1 MLTGDRVENQART
14 KEIKVIHIPINQRSL
29 TLILEDLCLYFC
41 ICVRSLYAPSC
52 NRMDGQQGPAV

>member
-29 TLILEDLCLYFC
+29 TLIL
-41 ICVRSLYAPSC
+41 
-52 NRMDGQQGPAV
+52 